1 MLTLS
6 LAERV
11 DDATFYCYGSGY
23 VRTNLMRDMPWWLR
37 AFAATFGRVISISAS
52 QAADHIMQLL
62 RGNYDS
68 GLYGR
73 NAKHNTPSDF
83 KANPANR
90 DKLWQMSETM
100 LQQALDKPSV

>member
-1 MLTLS
+1 MRRSTVM
-6 LAERV
+6 AP
-11 DDATFYCYGSGY
+11 ATSEPTSCAICPGGCVPLPRHS
-23 VRTNLMRDMPWWLR
+23 
-37 AFAATFGRVISISAS
+37 GRVISISAS